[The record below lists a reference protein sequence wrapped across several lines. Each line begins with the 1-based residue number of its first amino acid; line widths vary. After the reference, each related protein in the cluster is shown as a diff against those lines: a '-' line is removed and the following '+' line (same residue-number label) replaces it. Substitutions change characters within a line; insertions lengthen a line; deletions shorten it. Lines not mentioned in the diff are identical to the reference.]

1 MSFDLKSLLRKHILN
16 VKPYSSARDEYEG
29 ELGIFLDA
37 NENTIGSTTSE
48 GLYNRYP
55 DPLQWEVKAALSTLK
70 NIPAKQIFLGN
81 GSDEPIDLLVRAF
94 CEPYQD
100 NIIQMSPTY
109 GMYQVSADINAVQ
122 VVDVPLS
129 DNYQLDASKVLRAV
143 TPATKIIFVCS
154 PNNPTGNNLDR
165 AEILTIIKSFTGL
178 VVVDEAYIDFSSQ
191 ASFVGEIASCPNVVV
206 LQTFSKAWGLANL
219 RLGMAF
225 ASEEVIAVM
234 NRIKPPYNINGVS
247 QRLALEALTN
257 VALKEAMV
265 KTIIAERANL
275 AKALVQFSFVLK
287 VNPSDTN
294 FILLKTTDAPGI
306 YKQLVEQ
313 QIIVRNRNSVMLC
326 EGCLRITVGTAE
338 ENKALL
344 IALGACQ

>member
-55 DPLQWEVKAALSTLK
+55 DPLQWEVKKALSTLK

-191 ASFVGEIASCPNVVV
+191 ASFIGEIASCPNVVV

-247 QRLALEALTN
+247 QHLALEALTN

-265 KTIIAERANL
+265 KTIVAERANL
-275 AKALVQFSFVLK
+275 AKALTQFGFVLK

>member
-1 MSFDLKSLLRKHILN
+1 M
-16 VKPYSSARDEYEG
+16 
-29 ELGIFLDA
+29 
-37 NENTIGSTTSE
+37 
-48 GLYNRYP
+48 
-55 DPLQWEVKAALSTLK
+55 
-70 NIPAKQIFLGN
+70 
-81 GSDEPIDLLVRAF
+81 
-94 CEPYQD
+94 
-100 NIIQMSPTY
+100 
-109 GMYQVSADINAVQ
+109 
-122 VVDVPLS
+122 
-129 DNYQLDASKVLRAV
+129 
-143 TPATKIIFVCS
+143 
-154 PNNPTGNNLDR
+154 
-165 AEILTIIKSFTGL
+165 
-178 VVVDEAYIDFSSQ
+178 
-191 ASFVGEIASCPNVVV
+191 V

-247 QRLALEALTN
+247 QHLALEALTN

-265 KTIIAERANL
+265 KTIVAERANL
-275 AKALVQFSFVLK
+275 AKALTQFGFVLK

-326 EGCLRITVGTAE
+326 DGCLRITVGTAE

>member
-1 MSFDLKSLLRKHILN
+1 MSFDIKTLLRKHILN

-37 NENTIGSTTSE
+37 NENTIGSTTPD

-55 DPLQWEVKAALSTLK
+55 DPLQWEVKAALSILK

-100 NIIQMSPTY
+100 NIIQMPPTY
-109 GMYQVSADINAVQ
+109 GMYQVSADINAVH
-122 VVDVPLS
+122 VVDVRLS
-129 DNYQLDASKVLRAV
+129 DNYQLDASKVLSAV
-143 TPATKIIFVCS
+143 TPFTKIIFICS
-154 PNNPTGNNLDR
+154 PNNPTGNNLDS

-191 ASFVGEIASCPNVVV
+191 ASFIAKIATCPNLVV

-247 QRLALEALTN
+247 QQLALEALKN
-257 VALKEAMV
+257 VALKDEMV
-265 KTIIAERANL
+265 KEINTERAIL
-275 AKALVQFSFVLK
+275 AKALSQFSFVLK

-306 YKQLVEQ
+306 YKQLVDQ
-313 QIIVRNRNSVMLC
+313 KIIVRNRNSVLLC
-326 EGCLRITVGTAE
+326 EGCLRITVGTSE

-344 IALGACQ
+344 IALGKCK